1 MMINKIAKTETLL
14 KEQGRQILEKWNN
27 LSYVHNTVMFN
38 EWIGV
43 RLRLA
48 RLSKGLTQDNVAKR
62 LNTTFQQI
70 QKYEKATNKISFD
83 KLLAFCE
90 AFDVDLDF
98 FLRPLRKL
106 NKKIYV
112 NGKGG
117 HNDN

>member
-1 MMINKIAKTETLL
+1 MLNKIAKTESML
-14 KEQGRQILEKWNN
+14 KEQGRQVLEKWNN
-27 LSYVHNTVMFN
+27 LSYAHNTIMFN
-38 EWIGV
+38 EWIGI

-48 RLSKGLTQDNVAKR
+48 RLSKGVTQSTVAEK

-117 HNDN
+117 QDV